1 MKLGQNLVN
10 TLLVA
15 ASLLTMTYLLLPI
28 RQKAVYYNICVRE
41 AMKPI
46 LKDNNLD
53 SEGLYYQIGVQ
64 STICNG

>member
-28 RQKAVYYNICVRE
+28 RQKAVFYNLCVRVS
-41 AMKPI
+41 MKPI
-46 LKDNNLD
+46 LKDYSLD
-53 SEGLYYQIGVQ
+53 SEGIDFY
-64 STICNG
+64 TAAKARNCNG